1 MGNFLPGGY
10 LVLTVASPGCNPGTT
25 PSREVHFG
33 RDGQE
38 LEIGLWRVTTLVEWT
53 EVGEGGEG
61 FHIVQT
67 GERPD
72 YSHQRG
78 VHCFYHG
85 YHRSCE
91 RASNY
96 NG

>member
-10 LVLTVASPGCNPGTT
+10 LVLTVARPGCNPGTT

-53 EVGEGGEG
+53 EVG
-61 FHIVQT
+61 
-67 GERPD
+67 
-72 YSHQRG
+72 
-78 VHCFYHG
+78 
-85 YHRSCE
+85 
-91 RASNY
+91 
-96 NG
+96 